1 MTDYTSFRP
10 SKLWRRLPVERR
22 TEAATLFWSDE
33 QSIDQQMEAVGAI
46 ASHMKFRPRSV
57 ADLPIEKKARYLA
70 TLPTVSDTIAARAL
84 INYHLERQRPMMGAF
99 LDSLGITHENGLI
112 SDEAVSKPDE
122 GKLVRSPANTIRPA
136 GRASHARQSGSKPG
150 SKYAYQPPT
159 HGSSSQTIVFDAS
172 SVDGRPSHVKRRTIP
187 ASPSAARTWR
197 VSRDALPPARNVR
210 MPGVRACCSL
220 PSHSAPIGRSVP
232 NASGRPRLF
241 QKRRSNCSS

>member
-122 GKLVRSPANTIRPA
+122 GKLE
-136 GRASHARQSGSKPG
+136 RAAAALVTKFPPDDVSLYFATLVSQDQDTWGALAELPQTSAR
-150 SKYAYQPPT
+150 
-159 HGSSSQTIVFDAS
+159 
-172 SVDGRPSHVKRRTIP
+172 
-187 ASPSAARTWR
+187 
-197 VSRDALPPARNVR
+197 
-210 MPGVRACCSL
+210 
-220 PSHSAPIGRSVP
+220 
-232 NASGRPRLF
+232 
-241 QKRRSNCSS
+241 